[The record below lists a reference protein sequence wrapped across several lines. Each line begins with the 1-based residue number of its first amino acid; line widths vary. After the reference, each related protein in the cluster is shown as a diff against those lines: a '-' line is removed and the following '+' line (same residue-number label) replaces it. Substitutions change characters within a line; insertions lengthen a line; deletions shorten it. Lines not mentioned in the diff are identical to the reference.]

1 MITSKRNLGYNEIIE
16 NPFSGANFDLRKVPS
31 KFFVSLNIQ
40 LKDISILFF
49 TVTVIAFGKLDNA
62 LKGNLKEPNLLKLDL

>member
-16 NPFSGANFDLRKVPS
+16 SPFSGANFDLRKVLS
-31 KFFVSLNIQ
+31 KFCVSLNIP
-40 LKDISILFF
+40 LKDRILFF

-62 LKGNLKEPNLLKLDL
+62 LKGNLQETNLLKLDL